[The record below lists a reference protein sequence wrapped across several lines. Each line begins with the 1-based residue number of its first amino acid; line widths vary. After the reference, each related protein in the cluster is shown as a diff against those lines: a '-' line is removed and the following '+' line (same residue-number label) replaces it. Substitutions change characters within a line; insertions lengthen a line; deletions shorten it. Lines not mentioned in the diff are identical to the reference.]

1 MSAEPVAKKFRNR
14 LVLFLSIL
22 GFSGILAY
30 LISGP
35 YSPPP
40 KYRSHIAIPG
50 FQSSGLVIL
59 AQEKGFF
66 RDEGVSVTLE
76 YKATGKDCL
85 ALVVAGGADLAVVF
99 ETPITRS
106 LLEGNKIGVLTE
118 LHRSEQNTA
127 IVARKDRGIQKAEH
141 LIGKT
146 IATVAKTN
154 AEFHLD
160 LFLRSHMIDAKRV
173 KRKQMKVGEAVE
185 AVAKGRVDAA
195 ALWQPYVSQSV
206 HENPADFVLLKSSF
220 YSEFSM
226 LAGLQENLELHQDAN
241 RAIMRALLRAQKYFD
256 NKNNEARILVDQVL
270 AEKGFFVSPT
280 AWDQMDV
287 HLGLSATLLTMF
299 NIEADWYRADNGL
312 SSNVRM
318 EKIFEGQYL
327 KKLAPDLVTYE

>member
-1 MSAEPVAKKFRNR
+1 MSAKPVAKKFRGR
-14 LVLFLSIL
+14 LVVFLITL
-22 GFSGILAY
+22 GFLGLLGY

-35 YSPPP
+35 HSPPLN
-40 KYRSHIAIPG
+40 YRSHIAIPG
-50 FQSSGLVIL
+50 SQSSALVIL

-66 RDEGVSVTLE
+66 RAEGIYVTLE
-76 YKATGKDCL
+76 YKATARECL

-106 LLEGNKIGVLTE
+106 ILEGNNIGVLTE

-127 IVARKDRGIQKAEH
+127 IVARKDRGIHEAKH

-146 IATVAKTN
+146 IATVSESN

-160 LFLRSHMIDAKRV
+160 LFLRSNMIDARKV
-173 KRKQMKVGEAVE
+173 KRKPMSISEAVE

-206 HENPADFVLLKSSF
+206 HANPANFVLLKSSF

-226 LAGLQENLELHQDAN
+226 LAGLHENLESQRDAN
-241 RAIMRALLRAQKYFD
+241 LAILRALLRAQKYFD
-256 NKNNEARILVDQVL
+256 NKNNEAKILVDGVL
-270 AEKGFFVSPT
+270 AAEGFFVSPA

-312 SSNVRM
+312 SSNMKM
-318 EKIFEGQYL
+318 EKTFDGQYL
-327 KKLAPDLVTYE
+327 KNLAPDLVTYE